1 VLGPDQIPRITDI
14 EQALEAP
21 EVAIL
26 SAAVHGREPDAAE
39 IAVAGLTACNTLD
52 NERSTRYADVILST
66 LGPVARQALEE
77 FMRAHKYEYQSDFAR
92 KYVAEG
98 RKEGRDQGLV
108 EGQRAIVLRQLTRRF
123 QPLPPE
129 ALARIEKADAA
140 TLETWADRLLSA
152 ESLDEVWSD

>member
-1 VLGPDQIPRITDI
+1 M
-14 EQALEAP
+14 
-21 EVAIL
+21 
-26 SAAVHGREPDAAE
+26 S
-39 IAVAGLTACNTLD
+39 
-52 NERSTRYADVILST
+52 
-66 LGPVARQALEE
+66 
-77 FMRAHKYEYQSDFAR
+77 AHKYEYQSDFAR

-98 RKEGRDQGLV
+98 RREGRDQGLV
-108 EGQRAIVLRQLTRRF
+108 EGQRAIVLRLLTRRF